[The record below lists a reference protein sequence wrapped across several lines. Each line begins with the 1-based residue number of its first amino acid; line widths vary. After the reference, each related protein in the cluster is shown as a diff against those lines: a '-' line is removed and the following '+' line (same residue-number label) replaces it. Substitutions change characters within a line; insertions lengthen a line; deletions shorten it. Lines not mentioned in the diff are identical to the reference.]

1 MAAILTYA
9 TSDDLATWTG
19 ATAPSNASALLRTS
33 SLIVRRATM
42 TATYATDEPGLPTD
56 ADVVDALRDAT
67 CAQAAALA
75 ANDVDPA
82 GAAAGAAGEIASSSI
97 GSASVSFATDADTSA
112 LTRSLLSD
120 LTSEAAMILGNAGL
134 LGQPAYI
141 GRTGP

>member
-1 MAAILTYA
+1 MAAILIYA
-9 TSDDLATWTG
+9 TSDDLTDWTG
-19 ATAPSNASALLRTS
+19 TTAPDNATALLRTA

-42 TATYATDEPGLPTD
+42 TATYAVDETGAPTD
-56 ADVVDALRDAT
+56 ADILDAFRDAT

-82 GAAAGAAGEIASSSI
+82 GAAAGASGEIASSSI
-97 GSASVSFATDADTSA
+97 GSASISFATDASTSA

-120 LTSEAAMILGNAGL
+120 LTDEAAMILSRAGL
-134 LGQPAYI
+134 TAQPVYV

>member
-9 TSDDLATWTG
+9 TSADLATWTG
-19 ATAPSNASALLRTS
+19 ATAPDNADALLRTA

-42 TATYATDEPGLPTD
+42 TATYSVDETGLPTD
-56 ADVVDALRDAT
+56 ADVVDAFRDAT

-82 GAAAGAAGEIASSSI
+82 AAAAGAAGEIASSSI
-97 GSASVSFATDADTSA
+97 GSASISFAGDANTSA
-112 LTRSLLSD
+112 LTRSLLSA
-120 LTSEAAMILGNAGL
+120 LTDEAAMILSNAGL
-134 LGQPAYI
+134 TAQPVYV